1 MKQIQCLLFMLLVA
15 GALMAQKRVITGK
28 VISQTGNDPL
38 LGVNVL
44 ADKQKGG
51 VATKRDGTYSISVDN
66 NATVLIFSY
75 VGFTPQTILIESKT
89 VIDVVLVPAATTG
102 EEVVIIGYGTQ
113 KRSNVSGAVSKYQND
128 RLEETPSSRLDQALQ
143 GKIAGV
149 QIQNISS
156 EAGAD
161 PKIQVRGL
169 TSINQAQGPLVVVD
183 GHPVPDGLAF
193 INMADVQ
200 SVEVLKDAASSAI
213 YGSRGSGGVII
224 ITTKSGRANKTQF
237 GFKLSTGV
245 KTAYEL
251 YPMMTTTE
259 YTNML
264 FYEAALKAQD
274 PSITPPTLTQIAST
288 AERGA
293 YIIEQQMRGG
303 NGTDWQKEAIRNAN
317 TKNIQL
323 SVSGGNSGVKYF
335 ISGGYQ
341 NDQGMMYHSEY
352 ERYSVRAKI
361 DAQVTKRVKFSF
373 NVNPS
378 YIKRER
384 PSVNYI
390 DFVRFQS
397 YLPVYLDEAMAAFVR
412 LDPQWADVRA
422 GDFAQARYFNA
433 RTYGGPMPDGSI
445 WASTPNVTPFA
456 TANNQPKS
464 IMETRTITSNDYRV
478 LASGDLTINIIPGLD
493 FKSLGSVYV
502 AYSSALDFAKRNS
515 AAAGTVNR
523 GQYNDRMFIDL
534 LNENTLTW
542 TKQIKEHAITALAG
556 FTVQKTSTKLEQ
568 AVGLDYPSDNIT
580 TLNNALQIQTP
591 FVDAEGRLQGTYTDI
606 YKEGLV
612 SWLGRVN
619 YAFKDRYL
627 LSASIRADGSSHFAP
642 GHKWGSF
649 PSVSVGWLA
658 TKEKFLENISWLNN
672 LKLRGSYGLTGNNKT
687 LPNAWNDPLYP
698 ANYPIGG
705 STGASGPGYV
715 PSRTLLV
722 NRDITWERT
731 GQLNGGI
738 DITVLKNAVTLIV
751 DVYQT
756 KTEKLLL
763 RQNILA
769 FTGATS
775 TYANIGSMKNN
786 GIELELTTNNFRK
799 KNFRWSTTANFA
811 HTINSITEL
820 SGEKFSLNQGERTE
834 QYINMVGDPL
844 IQFFGYKTDGV
855 WLSQAEITAA
865 QAAGLTSNL
874 PSLFVPGGLKLVD
887 VNGDKVIDP
896 SDRVV
901 IGDPFPDFTWGVTN
915 NLKYKNFDL
924 MFMVQGVQGGSLING
939 DPNYN
944 ETKRYNKNYNQN
956 RWLSPMFPG
965 DGKTP
970 YSTVGFNWMLTDYV
984 VEDASFWSLREIL
997 VGYTLPDKLTKK
1009 ARLSSLRIYFSAQ
1022 NLFFHSAKGYRGINP
1037 EGRFTSGP
1045 YTTPLIDG
1053 YQRGSFPMAKTY
1065 LFGIDL
1071 NF

>member
-75 VGFTPQTILIESKT
+75 VGFTPQTILIEGKT

-113 KRSNVSGAVSKYQND
+113 TRSRVTGAVTKYQND

-161 PKIQVRGL
+161 TKIQVRGL

-193 INMADVQ
+193 VNMADVQ
-200 SVEVLKDAASSAI
+200 SVDVLKDAASAAI

-224 ITTKSGRANKTQF
+224 ITTKTGKANKTQF
-237 GFKLSTGV
+237 GFKFSTGV
-245 KTAYEL
+245 KTAYET

-303 NGTDWQKEAIRNAN
+303 QGTDWQAVALRNAN

-323 SVSGGNSGVKYF
+323 SISGGNSGVKYF

-341 NDQGMMYHSEY
+341 NDQGMMYHNEY
-352 ERYSVRAKI
+352 ERYNVRAKI

-412 LDPQWADVRA
+412 LDPQWADVKA

-464 IMETRTITSNDYRV
+464 IMETRTIKSNEYRV
-478 LASGDLTINIIPGLD
+478 LVSGDLTLNIIPGLD
-493 FKSLGSVYV
+493 FKSMGSVYV
-502 AYSSALDFAKRNS
+502 SYSSTLDFAKRNS
-515 AAAGTVNR
+515 AAAGTLNR
-523 GQYNDRMFIDL
+523 GQYNDRLYIDL

-542 TKQIKEHAITALAG
+542 TKQIKEHSITAMAG
-556 FTVQKTSTKLEQ
+556 FTVQKTSIKNEQ

-580 TLNNALQIQTP
+580 TLNNALTI
-591 FVDAEGRLQGTYTDI
+591 EQGANSTFNNI
-606 YKEGLV
+606 YRIGLL

-627 LSASIRADGSSHFAP
+627 LSASLRADGSSMFAP

-649 PSVSVGWLA
+649 PAVSVGWVA
-658 TKEKFLENISWLNN
+658 TKEKFMQKITWLTN
-672 LKLRGSYGLTGNNKT
+672 LKLRGSYGSTGNNT
-687 LPNAWNDPLYP
+687 TPQHAWNDLLYV
-698 ANYPIGG
+698 ANYPAG
-705 STGASGPGYV
+705 SGNGVSSPGYV
-715 PSRTLLV
+715 PSRSLLP
-722 NRDITWERT
+722 NTEITWEST
-731 GQLNGGI
+731 YQFNGGI
-738 DITVLKNAVTLIV
+738 DISLFRNAVSLTV

-756 KTEKLLL
+756 KTDKLLL
-763 RQNILA
+763 QQNILA

-775 TYANIGSMKNN
+775 TVSNIGSMKNN
-786 GIELELTTNNFRK
+786 GIELELSTNNFRK

-811 HTINSITEL
+811 HTSNTVLEFG
-820 SGEKFSLNQGERTE
+820 GEKYLLNQGERTE
-834 QYINMVGDPL
+834 IYMNKVGDPL

-865 QAAGLTSNL
+865 QAAGLTSSL
-874 PSLFVPGGLKLVD
+874 PSVFVPGGLKLVD
-887 VNGDKVIDP
+887 VNGDKVIDAE
-896 SDRVV
+896 DRVV
-901 IGDPFPDFTWGVTN
+901 TGNPFPDFTWGVTN

-924 MFMVQGVQGGSLING
+924 SFMFQGVQGGSLING

-984 VEDASFWSLREIL
+984 VEDASFWSLREII
-997 VGYTLPDKLTKK
+997 VGYTLPEKLTKK
-1009 ARLSSLRIYFSAQ
+1009 AWLSSLRIYFSAQ
-1022 NLFFHSAKGYRGINP
+1022 NLFVHSAKSYRGINP

-1045 YTTPLIDG
+1045 YVTPLING